1 MSDSQRKWDSSFSN
15 NDSINLSKP
24 RHRFVPRCRAKR
36 AGTKESKF
44 LSWSRIFPP
53 NSFQVI
59 IINITPIPGLKFLI
73 YIYHSRISSIVKKIE
88 QAEDFRGQERSTVGG
103 GSDSATSWHPV
114 EAKLSSWI
122 PGVDAAPQ
130 P

>member
-1 MSDSQRKWDSSFSN
+1 MTQSTYQSLGIALCRDVERNEREQRNPSF
-15 NDSINLSKP
+15 
-24 RHRFVPRCRAKR
+24 CRGA
-36 AGTKESKF
+36 EF
-44 LSWSRIFPP
+44 FPP